1 MIAPQNSNDTGVVFE
16 SANGEQTVKKTIA
29 FSMGK
34 VRKWL
39 ALGIGIT
46 GVLAIALSDLFVYLL
61 GSGRLSADAFSTIA
75 VVARIVSVIVM
86 LPARIIVGIKSFSN
100 KSGLRIGGY
109 VTYATARGVLLSF
122 VFRDVM
128 VRSESPYT
136 YIWLLSLSFL
146 ITAARFLAFGL
157 IADHVSKKIPFLFAI
172 RGAGFVSLLVLSLLN
187 VFLQVNALYWGIEI
201 GTLLLRLLVVAIDRA
216 NVKKIAE
223 SKVFSSA
230 KNRSIYCAYQLYV
243 DFIWLFLRV
252 LLILASSSGKK
263 K

>member
-1 MIAPQNSNDTGVVFE
+1 MIAPQNSNNTGVVFE
-16 SANGEQTVKKTIA
+16 SATGEKTVKKTIA

-34 VRKWL
+34 VLKWL
-39 ALGIGIT
+39 SLGIGIT
-46 GVLAIALSDLFVYLL
+46 GVLAIGLSDLFVYLL
-61 GSGRLSADAFSTIA
+61 VSGRRSPDFFSFLAII
-75 VVARIVSVIVM
+75 ARIGSAVVM
-86 LPARIIVGIKSFSN
+86 LPARIIVGVKTFSD

-109 VTYATARGVLLSF
+109 VTYAAAMGVLLSF
-122 VFRDVM
+122 VFRDVR
-128 VRSESPYT
+128 VRSDSPYT

-157 IADHVSKKIPFLFAI
+157 IADHVSKKIPMLLVIVSSLA
-172 RGAGFVSLLVLSLLN
+172 VSLMVLSLLN

-201 GTLLLRLLVVAIDRA
+201 GRLLLRLIVIAIDRS
-216 NVKKIAE
+216 NVKKVAE
-223 SKVFSSA
+223 SKAFSSV

-252 LLILASSSGKK
+252 LLILVSSSGKK